1 MSAISCQT
9 GPERISL
16 DPLRPDPWALHER
29 NVKARPALR
38 EHGRKRPNKAFR
50 LAKSFERIGRTTI
63 PAGRSSARTYH
74 RRRWPAPARLG
85 HREIWRFRFCGG
97 SPPARPVT
105 LPRHDRLRTRLR
117 VTRDPIFCMKCSNRS
132 IRNWGLMCGKQWEID
147 TGRGVLARLIK
158 RQYRRR

>member
-9 GPERISL
+9 GPERIRL

-85 HREIWRFRFCGG
+85 HREIMPLAVQVLRGLVSSAACNTATTR
-97 SPPARPVT
+97 PPSYTIA
-105 LPRHDRLRTRLR
+105 
-117 VTRDPIFCMKCSNRS
+117 RDPRPDFLYEMLKPFHTKLGANV
-132 IRNWGLMCGKQWEID
+132 WETMGD
-147 TGRGVLARLIK
+147 
-158 RQYRRR
+158 